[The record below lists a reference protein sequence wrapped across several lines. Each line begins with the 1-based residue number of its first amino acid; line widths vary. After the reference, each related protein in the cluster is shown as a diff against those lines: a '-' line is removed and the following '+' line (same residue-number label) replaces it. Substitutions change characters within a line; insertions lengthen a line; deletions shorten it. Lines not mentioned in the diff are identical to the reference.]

1 MSDRRS
7 RLVALLV
14 VLVAVGAALASGWL
28 VTAAIDLP
36 TGPQDYNL
44 VQWEVRHF
52 PNKWLYQIGTLLRGG
67 PDEAE
72 KTQRL
77 ERFLALNAEIASL
90 EREAA
95 SPQGSDGSAGDN
107 PAILDELA
115 AARRERD
122 RLKNTV
128 EAVLEER
135 VSRVAREAG
144 LESSFPFFPG
154 ARWLFPPVDFEFA
167 APPDVLAISP
177 RDRIY
182 LESTR
187 LLKSDL
193 TLEDVE
199 NVEQRW
205 EAKGVSA
212 LVAGVGGVGTY
223 PSAVPPEADYGDL
236 LEAVAHE
243 WLHQY
248 LFFRPLGSRY
258 FRDPA
263 LATINETV
271 ADIAGRELGAL
282 VAERYPLSASL
293 PAGQAGL
300 PAGQAGAGEAPP
312 PNAEIDFNQVMRE
325 LRREVD
331 RLLAEGK
338 VAEAESLMEDTRR
351 FLADHG
357 YFIRRINQAY
367 FAFHGLYADT
377 PASSSPIGPK
387 LEELR
392 RRSSSLGE
400 FIHAAARITS
410 EADLDRLLAGGG

>member
-7 RLVALLV
+7 RLVALFV
-14 VLVAVGAALASGWL
+14 VLVAVGAALAGGWL
-28 VTAAIDLP
+28 ITAAIDLP
-36 TGPQDYNL
+36 TGPEDYNL
-44 VQWEVRHF
+44 VQWEVRHL
-52 PNKWLYQIGTLLRGG
+52 PNKWLYKVGTLLRGG

-72 KTQRL
+72 KTRDL

-90 EREAA
+90 EREATQISWVN
-95 SPQGSDGSAGDN
+95 SP
-107 PAILDELA
+107 ILDELA
-115 AARRERD
+115 ALRSERD
-122 RLKNTV
+122 RLENAV

-135 VSRVAREAG
+135 VSRVAKDVG
-144 LESSFPFFPG
+144 LESSFPFFPK
-154 ARWLFPPVDFEFA
+154 ARWLFPPIDFEFA
-167 APPDVLAISP
+167 APPRVLAISP

-187 LLKSDL
+187 LLRSDL
-193 TLEDVE
+193 TTKDIEK
-199 NVEQRW
+199 VEQRW

-212 LVAGVGGVGTY
+212 LVVGVGGVGTY
-223 PSAVPPEADYGDL
+223 PSALPPEADYGHL
-236 LEAVAHE
+236 METVAHE

-258 FRDPA
+258 FSDPA

-271 ADIAGRELGAL
+271 ANIAGRELGAL
-282 VAERYPLSASL
+282 VAERYPLSTSL
-293 PAGQAGL
+293 S
-300 PAGQAGAGEAPP
+300 AGQAGAGETPT
-312 PNAEIDFNQVMRE
+312 PNPVIDFNRVMRD

-338 VAEAESLMEDTRR
+338 VAEAESLMEEKRR
-351 FLADHG
+351 FLTDHG

-392 RRSSSLGE
+392 QTSSSLGD
-400 FIHAAARITS
+400 FIHTAARITS
-410 EADLDRLLAGGG
+410 EADLDRLLPGRD

>member
-7 RLVALLV
+7 RLVALFV
-14 VLVAVGAALASGWL
+14 VLVAVGAALVGGWL

-36 TGPQDYNL
+36 TGPEDYNL
-44 VQWEVRHF
+44 VQWEVRHL

-72 KTQRL
+72 KTRDL

-95 SPQGSDGSAGDN
+95 QISWVDSP
-107 PAILDELA
+107 IFDELA
-115 AARRERD
+115 TLRSERD
-122 RLKNTV
+122 RLENAV

-135 VSRVAREAG
+135 LSRVAKDVG
-144 LESSFPFFPG
+144 LESSFPFFSN

-167 APPDVLAISP
+167 APPRVLAISP

-187 LLKSDL
+187 LLRSDL
-193 TLEDVE
+193 TPEDIEKVE
-199 NVEQRW
+199 ERW
-205 EAKGVSA
+205 EGKGVSA
-212 LVAGVGGVGTY
+212 LVVGVGGVGTY
-223 PSAVPPEADYGDL
+223 PSALPPDADYGDL
-236 LEAVAHE
+236 LKTVAHE

-258 FRDPA
+258 FDDPA

-271 ADIAGRELGAL
+271 ANIAGRELGAL
-282 VAERYPLSASL
+282 VAERYPLSISL
-293 PAGQAGL
+293 PVEQASV
-300 PAGQAGAGEAPP
+300 GATPT
-312 PNAEIDFNQVMRE
+312 PNTGIDFNQVMRE

-338 VAEAESLMEDTRR
+338 VAEAESLMEEKRQ
-351 FLADHG
+351 FLVDHG
-357 YFIRRINQAY
+357 YLIRRINQAY

-392 RRSSSLGE
+392 QRSSSLGD
-400 FIHAAARITS
+400 FIHTAARITS
-410 EADLDRLLAGGG
+410 EADLGRLLASGG

>member
-1 MSDRRS
+1 MSDCRS
-7 RLVALLV
+7 RLVAFFV
-14 VLVAVGAALASGWL
+14 VLVAVGAALAGGWL

-36 TGPQDYNL
+36 TGPDDYNL
-44 VQWEVRHF
+44 VQWEVRHL
-52 PNKWLYQIGTLLRGG
+52 PNKWLYQIGILLRGG
-67 PDEAE
+67 PDEVE
-72 KTQRL
+72 KTRRL

-90 EREAA
+90 EREVAL
-95 SPQGSDGSAGDN
+95 PQGSDSSAGDN
-107 PAILDELA
+107 PAILDGLA

-122 RLKNTV
+122 RLENVV

-135 VSRVAREAG
+135 VSRVAKEVG
-144 LESSFPFFPG
+144 LESSFPFFPR

-167 APPDVLAISP
+167 PPPNVLAISP

-187 LLKSDL
+187 LLRSDL
-193 TLEDVE
+193 TLEEIEDVE
-199 NVEQRW
+199 ARW
-205 EAKGVSA
+205 EAKGMSA

-223 PSAVPPEADYGDL
+223 PSAVPLDADYSHL
-236 LEAVAHE
+236 LETVAHE

-258 FRDPA
+258 FRDPT

-271 ADIAGRELGAL
+271 ADMAGRELGAL
-282 VAERYPLSASL
+282 VAERYPLSAT
-293 PAGQAGL
+293 L

-312 PNAEIDFNQVMRE
+312 SHEIDFDQVMRE
-325 LRREVD
+325 LRLEVD

-338 VAEAESLMEDTRR
+338 VAEAESLMEEKRR
-351 FLADHG
+351 FLVDHG
-357 YFIRRINQAY
+357 YYIRRINQAY

-377 PASSSPIGPK
+377 SASSSPIGPK

-392 RRSSSLGE
+392 RRSSSLSD
-400 FIHAAARITS
+400 FIHTAARITS

>member
-1 MSDRRS
+1 MSDRWS
-7 RLVALLV
+7 RLVALFV
-14 VLVAVGAALASGWL
+14 VLVAVGAALAGGWL

-36 TGPQDYNL
+36 TGPEDYNL
-44 VQWEVRHF
+44 VQWEVRHL
-52 PNKWLYQIGTLLRGG
+52 PNKWLYQVGTLLRGG

-72 KTQRL
+72 KTHRL

-95 SPQGSDGSAGDN
+95 LTQGSDSSAGDN
-107 PAILDELA
+107 PAIFDGLA
-115 AARRERD
+115 ALRRERD
-122 RLKNTV
+122 RLKNAV

-135 VSRVAREAG
+135 VARVAKEVG
-144 LESSFPFFPG
+144 LESSFPFFPR

-167 APPDVLAISP
+167 APPRVLALSP

-187 LLKSDL
+187 LLRSDL
-193 TLEDVE
+193 TLEEIEDVE
-199 NVEQRW
+199 RRW
-205 EAKGVSA
+205 ETKGVSA
-212 LVAGVGGVGTY
+212 LVVGVGGVGTY
-223 PSAVPPEADYGDL
+223 PSAVPPGADYGHL
-236 LEAVAHE
+236 LETVAHE

-248 LFFRPLGSRY
+248 LFFRPLGLRY
-258 FRDPA
+258 FRNPS

-271 ADIAGRELGAL
+271 ADMAGRELGAL
-282 VAERYPLSASL
+282 VAERSPLSARL
-293 PAGQAGL
+293 PAGQAS
-300 PAGQAGAGEAPP
+300 AGEAPP
-312 PNAEIDFNQVMRE
+312 NPEIDFNQVMRE
-325 LRREVD
+325 LRLEVD

-338 VAEAESLMEDTRR
+338 VAEAESLMEERRR

-392 RRSSSLGE
+392 RRSDSLGD
-400 FIHAAARITS
+400 FIHTAAGITS

>member
-1 MSDRRS
+1 
-7 RLVALLV
+7 VAFFV
-14 VLVAVGAALASGWL
+14 VLVALGAALAGGWL

-36 TGPQDYNL
+36 TGPEDYNL
-44 VQWEVRHF
+44 VQWEVRHL
-52 PNKWLYQIGTLLRGG
+52 PNKWLYQIGILLRGG

-72 KTQRL
+72 KTHRL
-77 ERFLALNAEIASL
+77 ERFLALNAEITSL
-90 EREAA
+90 EKQAA
-95 SPQGSDGSAGDN
+95 STQGSDASAGDN
-107 PAILDELA
+107 AANLDALA

-122 RLKNTV
+122 RLENVV

-135 VSRVAREAG
+135 VARVAKEVG
-144 LESSFPFFPG
+144 LESSFPFFPR
-154 ARWLFPPVDFEFA
+154 AQWLFPPVDFEFA

-193 TLEDVE
+193 TLEEIEDVE
-199 NVEQRW
+199 GRW

-223 PSAVPPEADYGDL
+223 PSAVPLDIDYGHL
-236 LEAVAHE
+236 LETVAHE

-258 FRDPA
+258 FLNPNVT
-263 LATINETV
+263 TINETV

-282 VAERYPLSASL
+282 AAERYPLSAT
-293 PAGQAGL
+293 L
-300 PAGQAGAGEAPP
+300 PAGQAGAGATPTP
-312 PNAEIDFNQVMRE
+312 DAGIDFNQVMRE
-325 LRREVD
+325 LRLEVD

-338 VAEAESLMEDTRR
+338 VAEAESLMEAKRQ

-357 YFIRRINQAY
+357 YYIRRINQAY

-387 LEELR
+387 LNELR
-392 RRSSSLGE
+392 RRSSSLGD
-400 FIHAAARITS
+400 FIHTAARITS

>member
-1 MSDRRS
+1 MLDRWS
-7 RLVALLV
+7 RLVAVFV
-14 VLVAVGAALASGWL
+14 VLVAVGAALVGGWL
-28 VTAAIDLP
+28 VAAAIDLP
-36 TGPQDYNL
+36 TGPEDYNL

-52 PNKWLYQIGTLLRGG
+52 PNKWLYEVGTLLRGG

-72 KTQRL
+72 KTRDL

-95 SPQGSDGSAGDN
+95 LPQGSDGSAGDN

-115 AARRERD
+115 ALRSERD
-122 RLKNTV
+122 RLENVV

-135 VSRVAREAG
+135 VSRVAREVG
-144 LESSFPFFPG
+144 LESSFPFFPR

-167 APPDVLAISP
+167 APPQVLAISP

-187 LLKSDL
+187 LLRSDL
-193 TLEDVE
+193 TLEDIE
-199 NVEQRW
+199 KVEQRW
-205 EAKGVSA
+205 EARGVSA

-223 PSAVPPEADYGDL
+223 PSAVPPDADYGDL
-236 LEAVAHE
+236 LETVAHE

-258 FRDPA
+258 FRDPT

-271 ADIAGRELGAL
+271 ANIAGRELGAL
-282 VAERYPLSASL
+282 VVERYPLSV
-293 PAGQAGL
+293 GL
-300 PAGQAGAGEAPP
+300 PAGQTGAGATPTPSPG
-312 PNAEIDFNQVMRE
+312 IDFNQVMRE
-325 LRREVD
+325 LRLEVD
-331 RLLAEGK
+331 RLLGEGK
-338 VAEAESLMEDTRR
+338 VAEAESLMEEKRQ

-367 FAFHGLYADT
+367 FAFHGLYGDT
-377 PASSSPIGPK
+377 AASSSPTGPK

-392 RRSSSLGE
+392 RRSSSLGD

>member
-1 MSDRRS
+1 MSDHRS

-14 VLVAVGAALASGWL
+14 LLLAVGAALASGWL

-36 TGPQDYNL
+36 TGPDDYNL

-77 ERFLALNAEIASL
+77 ERFLALNAEITSL
-90 EREAA
+90 ESEAA
-95 SPQGSDGSAGDN
+95 QISWENSP
-107 PAILDELA
+107 ILEELT
-115 AARRERD
+115 AARQERD
-122 RLKNTV
+122 GLENSV

-135 VSRVAREAG
+135 VSQAASDAG
-144 LESSFPFFPG
+144 LESSFPFFPE
-154 ARWLFPPVDFEFA
+154 AHWLFPPIDFEFA
-167 APPDVLAISP
+167 SPPNVLAISP

-193 TLEDVE
+193 TLEDIE
-199 NVEQRW
+199 KVEQYW

-212 LVAGVGGVGTY
+212 VVVGIGGVGTY
-223 PSAVPPEADYGDL
+223 PSVVPPEADYGDL
-236 LEAVAHE
+236 LATVAHE
-243 WLHQY
+243 WMHQY

-258 FRDPA
+258 FRDPSI
-263 LATINETV
+263 ATINETV
-271 ADIAGRELGAL
+271 ANMAGRELGAM
-282 VAERYPLSASL
+282 VAQRYPLSAGS
-293 PAGQAGL
+293 PAPQATP
-300 PAGQAGAGEAPP
+300 PAAQTSPTATPSGPAF
-312 PNAEIDFNQVMRE
+312 DFNQVMRD
-325 LRREVD
+325 LRRNVD
-331 RLLAEGK
+331 SLLAGGK
-338 VAEAESLMEDTRR
+338 VTEAESLMEETRQL
-351 FLADHG
+351 LASHG
-357 YFIRRINQAY
+357 YYIRRINQAY

-392 RRSSSLGE
+392 RRSASLGD
-400 FIHAAARITS
+400 FIHAAARVTS

>member
-1 MSDRRS
+1 MSDRRA
-7 RLVALLV
+7 RLAALLV
-14 VLVAVGAALASGWL
+14 VLVAVGAALAGGWL
-28 VTAAIDLP
+28 ITAAIDLP
-36 TGPQDYNL
+36 TGPEDYNL
-44 VQWEVRHF
+44 VQWEVRHL
-52 PNKWLYQIGTLLRGG
+52 PNKWLYQVGTFLRGR

-72 KTQRL
+72 KARDL

-90 EREAA
+90 QREAGQISWVN
-95 SPQGSDGSAGDN
+95 SP
-107 PAILDELA
+107 ILEELA
-115 AARRERD
+115 SLRSERD
-122 RLKNTV
+122 RLENAV

-135 VSRVAREAG
+135 VSRVAKDVG
-144 LESSFPFFPG
+144 LESSFPFFPK
-154 ARWLFPPVDFEFA
+154 ARWLFPPIDFEFA
-167 APPDVLAISP
+167 APPRVLAISP

-187 LLKSDL
+187 LLRSDL
-193 TLEDVE
+193 TTEDIE
-199 NVEQRW
+199 KVEQRW

-212 LVAGVGGVGTY
+212 LVVGVGGVGTY
-223 PSAVPPEADYGDL
+223 PSALPPEADYGDL
-236 LEAVAHE
+236 LETVAHE

-258 FRDPA
+258 FSDPA

-271 ADIAGRELGAL
+271 ANMAGRELGAL
-282 VAERYPLSASL
+282 VAEQYPLSASL
-293 PAGQAGL
+293 PAGQAG
-300 PAGQAGAGEAPP
+300 AGETPT
-312 PNAEIDFNQVMRE
+312 PNPGIDFNQVMRD

-338 VAEAESLMEDTRR
+338 VAEAESLMEEKRR

-392 RRSSSLGE
+392 QRSSSLGD
-400 FIHAAARITS
+400 FIHTAARITS
-410 EADLDRLLAGGG
+410 EADLDRLLPGGG

>member
-14 VLVAVGAALASGWL
+14 LFVAVGAALAGGWL
-28 VTAAIDLP
+28 VTAAIDLS
-36 TGPQDYNL
+36 TGPEDYNL

-52 PNKWLYQIGTLLRGG
+52 PDKWLYEVGTFLRGG

-72 KTQRL
+72 KTRRL

-90 EREAA
+90 EQQAA
-95 SPQGSDGSAGDN
+95 SPQGADGSASAN

-122 RLKNTV
+122 QLENTV
-128 EAVLEER
+128 EAILEER
-135 VSRVAREAG
+135 VSSVAKEAG
-144 LESSFPFFPG
+144 LESSFPFFPR
-154 ARWLFPPVDFEFA
+154 AQWLFPPVDFEFA
-167 APPDVLAISP
+167 APPNVLAISP

-182 LESTR
+182 LESTH

-193 TLEDVE
+193 SLEDIE
-199 NVEQRW
+199 KVEQYW

-212 LVAGVGGVGTY
+212 LVVGIGGVGTY
-223 PSAVPPEADYGDL
+223 PSVVPPDADYGDL
-236 LEAVAHE
+236 LATVAHE

-271 ADIAGRELGAL
+271 ADMAGHELGAL
-282 VAERYPLSASL
+282 AAERYPLSASL
-293 PAGQAGL
+293 PAGQAG
-300 PAGQAGAGEAPP
+300 AGEAPTP
-312 PNAEIDFNQVMRE
+312 TPEIDFDQVMRE
-325 LRREVD
+325 LRLEVD
-331 RLLAEGK
+331 RLLGEGK
-338 VAEAESLMEDTRR
+338 VAEAESLMEEKRQ

-367 FAFHGLYADT
+367 FAFHGLYANT
-377 PASSSPIGPK
+377 SASSSPIGPK

-392 RRSSSLGE
+392 RRSDSLGD
-400 FIHAAARITS
+400 FIHTAARITS

>member
-14 VLVAVGAALASGWL
+14 LFVAVGAALAGGWL

-36 TGPQDYNL
+36 TGPEDYNL

-52 PNKWLYQIGTLLRGG
+52 PDKWLYEVGTFLRGG

-72 KTQRL
+72 KTRRL

-90 EREAA
+90 EQQAA
-95 SPQGSDGSAGDN
+95 QISWVNSP
-107 PAILDELA
+107 ILEELA

-122 RLKNTV
+122 RLENTV
-128 EAVLEER
+128 QAVLEER
-135 VSRVAREAG
+135 VARVAEEAG
-144 LESSFPFFPG
+144 LKSSFPFFPRV
-154 ARWLFPPVDFEFA
+154 RWLFPPVDFEFT
-167 APPDVLAISP
+167 APPNVLAISP
-177 RDRIY
+177 RERIY

-193 TLEDVE
+193 TLEDIEKVE
-199 NVEQRW
+199 RRW

-212 LVAGVGGVGTY
+212 LVVGVGGVGTY
-223 PSAVPPEADYGDL
+223 PSAVPYDGDYGHL
-236 LEAVAHE
+236 LETVAHE

-258 FRDPA
+258 FRGPA

-271 ADIAGRELGAL
+271 ADMAGSELGELA
-282 VAERYPLSASL
+282 AERYPLS
-293 PAGQAGL
+293 AGL
-300 PAGQAGAGEAPP
+300 PAGQAGAGEAPTP
-312 PNAEIDFNQVMRE
+312 TPEIDFDQVMRE

-331 RLLAEGK
+331 GLLAEGK
-338 VAEAESLMEDTRR
+338 VAEAESLMEERR
-351 FLADHG
+351 QFLADHG

-367 FAFHGLYADT
+367 FAFHGLYAT
-377 PASSSPIGPK
+377 TSASSSPIGPK

-392 RRSSSLGE
+392 RRSDSLGD
-400 FIHAAARITS
+400 FIHTAARITS

>member
-7 RLVALLV
+7 RLAALFV
-14 VLVAVGAALASGWL
+14 ILVAVGAALVGGWL

-36 TGPQDYNL
+36 TGPEDYNL
-44 VQWEVRHF
+44 VQWEVRHI
-52 PNKWLYQIGTLLRGG
+52 PNKWLYQVGTLLRGG

-72 KTQRL
+72 KTHRL
-77 ERFLALNAEIASL
+77 ERFLGLNAEIASL
-90 EREAA
+90 EGEAGLT
-95 SPQGSDGSAGDN
+95 QGSDGSAGED
-107 PAILDELA
+107 PAILDELVA
-115 AARRERD
+115 LRSERD
-122 RLKNTV
+122 RLENAV
-128 EAVLEER
+128 EAALEER
-135 VSRVAREAG
+135 VSRVAKDVG
-144 LESSFPFFPG
+144 LESSFPFFPR

-167 APPDVLAISP
+167 APPRVLAISP

-187 LLKSDL
+187 LLRSDL
-193 TLEDVE
+193 TREDIE
-199 NVEQRW
+199 KVEQRW

-223 PSAVPPEADYGDL
+223 PSALPPEADYGHL
-236 LEAVAHE
+236 LETVAHE

-258 FRDPA
+258 FSDPA

-271 ADIAGRELGAL
+271 ANMAGRELGAL
-282 VAERYPLSASL
+282 VAEQYPLSAS
-293 PAGQAGL
+293 PPTAQPSL
-300 PAGQAGAGEAPP
+300 PAGQAGAGAAPGP
-312 PNAEIDFNQVMRE
+312 SAGIDFNLVMRE

-331 RLLAEGK
+331 GLLAEGK
-338 VAEAESLMEDTRR
+338 VAEAESLMEEKRR

-377 PASSSPIGPK
+377 AASSSPIGPK

-392 RRSSSLGE
+392 QRSSSLGD
-400 FIHAAARITS
+400 FIHTAARITS

>member
-14 VLVAVGAALASGWL
+14 LFVAVGAALAGGWL

-36 TGPQDYNL
+36 TGPEDYNL

-52 PNKWLYQIGTLLRGG
+52 PDKWLYEVGTLLRGG

-72 KTQRL
+72 KTRRL

-90 EREAA
+90 EQQAA
-95 SPQGSDGSAGDN
+95 RISWGNSP
-107 PAILDELA
+107 IFEELA

-122 RLKNTV
+122 QLENTV

-135 VSRVAREAG
+135 VARVAEEAG
-144 LESSFPFFPG
+144 LKSSFPFFPRV
-154 ARWLFPPVDFEFA
+154 RWLFPPVDFEFT
-167 APPDVLAISP
+167 APPNVLAISP
-177 RDRIY
+177 RERIY

-187 LLKSDL
+187 LLRSDL
-193 TLEDVE
+193 SLEDIEKVE
-199 NVEQRW
+199 RRW

-212 LVAGVGGVGTY
+212 LVVGVGGVGTY
-223 PSAVPPEADYGDL
+223 PSAVPFDADYGHL
-236 LEAVAHE
+236 LETVAHE

-258 FRDPA
+258 FRGPA

-271 ADIAGRELGAL
+271 ADMAGSELGAL
-282 VAERYPLSASL
+282 AAERYPLS
-293 PAGQAGL
+293 AGL
-300 PAGQAGAGEAPP
+300 PAGQAGPGEAPTP
-312 PNAEIDFNQVMRE
+312 TPEIDFDQVMRE

-338 VAEAESLMEDTRR
+338 VAEAESLMEERR
-351 FLADHG
+351 QFLADHG

-367 FAFHGLYADT
+367 FAFHGLYAT
-377 PASSSPIGPK
+377 TSASSSPIGPK

-392 RRSSSLGE
+392 RRSDSLGD
-400 FIHAAARITS
+400 FIHTAARITS

>member
-7 RLVALLV
+7 RLAALFV
-14 VLVAVGAALASGWL
+14 VLVAVGAALAGGWL

-36 TGPQDYNL
+36 TGPEDYNL
-44 VQWEVRHF
+44 VQWEVRHI
-52 PNKWLYQIGTLLRGG
+52 PNKWLYQVGTLLRGG

-72 KTQRL
+72 KTHRL
-77 ERFLALNAEIASL
+77 ERFLGLNAEIASL
-90 EREAA
+90 EGEAGLT
-95 SPQGSDGSAGDN
+95 QGSDGSAGED

-115 AARRERD
+115 ALRSERD
-122 RLKNTV
+122 RLENAV

-135 VSRVAREAG
+135 VSRVAKDVG
-144 LESSFPFFPG
+144 LESSFPFFPK

-167 APPDVLAISP
+167 APPRVLAISP

-187 LLKSDL
+187 LLRSDL
-193 TLEDVE
+193 TPKDIEK
-199 NVEQRW
+199 VEQRW

-212 LVAGVGGVGTY
+212 LVVGVGGVGTY
-223 PSAVPPEADYGDL
+223 PSALPPEADYGHL
-236 LEAVAHE
+236 LETVAHE

-258 FRDPA
+258 FSDPA

-271 ADIAGRELGAL
+271 ANMAGRELGAL
-282 VAERYPLSASL
+282 VAEQYPLSAS
-293 PAGQAGL
+293 PPTAQPSL
-300 PAGQAGAGEAPP
+300 PAGQAGAGAAPGP
-312 PNAEIDFNQVMRE
+312 SAGIDFNQVMRE

-331 RLLAEGK
+331 SLLAEGK
-338 VAEAESLMEDTRR
+338 VAEAESLMEEKRR

-392 RRSSSLGE
+392 QRSSSLGD
-400 FIHAAARITS
+400 FIHTAARITS

>member
-1 MSDRRS
+1 VD
-7 RLVALLV
+7 
-14 VLVAVGAALASGWL
+14 
-28 VTAAIDLP
+28 
-36 TGPQDYNL
+36 
-44 VQWEVRHF
+44 
-52 PNKWLYQIGTLLRGG
+52 
-67 PDEAE
+67 
-72 KTQRL
+72 
-77 ERFLALNAEIASL
+77 
-90 EREAA
+90 
-95 SPQGSDGSAGDN
+95 SP
-107 PAILDELA
+107 IFDELEA
-115 AARRERD
+115 LRSERD
-122 RLKNTV
+122 GLENAV

-135 VSRVAREAG
+135 VSRVAKDVG
-144 LESSFPFFPG
+144 LESSFPLFPK
-154 ARWLFPPVDFEFA
+154 ARWLFPPLDFEFA
-167 APPDVLAISP
+167 APPEVLAISP

-193 TLEDVE
+193 TLEDIE
-199 NVEQRW
+199 KVEQRW

-212 LVAGVGGVGTY
+212 LVVGLGGVGTY
-223 PSAVPPEADYGDL
+223 PSALPPDADYGHL
-236 LEAVAHE
+236 LEMVSHE

-258 FRDPA
+258 FSDPA
-263 LATINETV
+263 LTTINETV
-271 ADIAGRELGAL
+271 ANIAGRELGAL
-282 VAERYPLSASL
+282 VAERYPLSISL
-293 PAGQAGL
+293 PATPTG
-300 PAGQAGAGEAPP
+300 AGATPT
-312 PNAEIDFNQVMRE
+312 PNAGIDFNQVMRD

-338 VAEAESLMEDTRR
+338 VTEAESLMEEKRQ

-392 RRSSSLGE
+392 QRSSSLGD
-400 FIHAAARITS
+400 FIHTAARITS

>member
-14 VLVAVGAALASGWL
+14 VLVAVGAALAGGWL

-36 TGPQDYNL
+36 AGPEDYNL

-52 PNKWLYQIGTLLRGG
+52 PNKWLYQIGILIRGG

-72 KTQRL
+72 KTRRL
-77 ERFLALNAEIASL
+77 ERFLALNTEITSL
-90 EREAA
+90 EKQVA
-95 SPQGSDGSAGDN
+95 STQGSDGSASGN
-107 PAILDELA
+107 PALLDELT

-122 RLKNTV
+122 GLENVV

-135 VSRVAREAG
+135 VARVAKEVG
-144 LESSFPFFPG
+144 LDSSFPFFPR

-193 TLEDVE
+193 TLEEIEDVE
-199 NVEQRW
+199 RRW

-223 PSAVPPEADYGDL
+223 PSAVPLDVDYGHL
-236 LEAVAHE
+236 LETVAHE

-282 VAERYPLSASL
+282 AAERYPLSTTL
-293 PAGQAGL
+293 PAEEEGL
-300 PAGQAGAGEAPP
+300 PAGQAGAGATPTP
-312 PNAEIDFNQVMRE
+312 GAGIDFNQVMRE
-325 LRREVD
+325 LRLEVD

-338 VAEAESLMEDTRR
+338 VAEAESLMEARR
-351 FLADHG
+351 QFLTDHG
-357 YFIRRINQAY
+357 YYIRRINQAY

-387 LEELR
+387 LDELR
-392 RRSSSLGE
+392 RRSSSVGA
-400 FIHAAARITS
+400 FIHTAARITS

>member
-7 RLVALLV
+7 RLVALFV
-14 VLVAVGAALASGWL
+14 ALVAVGAALAGGWL

-36 TGPQDYNL
+36 TGPEDYNL
-44 VQWEVRHF
+44 VQWEVRHI
-52 PNKWLYQIGTLLRGG
+52 PNKWLYQVGTLLRGG

-72 KTQRL
+72 KTHRL
-77 ERFLALNAEIASL
+77 ERFLGLNAEIASL
-90 EREAA
+90 EGEAGLT
-95 SPQGSDGSAGDN
+95 QGSDGSAGED

-115 AARRERD
+115 ALRSERD
-122 RLKNTV
+122 RLENAV
-128 EAVLEER
+128 EAALEER
-135 VSRVAREAG
+135 VSRVAKDVG
-144 LESSFPFFPG
+144 LESSFPFFPK

-167 APPDVLAISP
+167 APPRVLAISP

-187 LLKSDL
+187 LLRSDL
-193 TLEDVE
+193 TPKDIEK
-199 NVEQRW
+199 VEQRW

-212 LVAGVGGVGTY
+212 LVVGVGGVGTY
-223 PSAVPPEADYGDL
+223 PSALPPEADYGHL
-236 LEAVAHE
+236 VETVAHE

-258 FRDPA
+258 FSDPA

-271 ADIAGRELGAL
+271 ANMAGHELGAL
-282 VAERYPLSASL
+282 VAEQYPLSAS
-293 PAGQAGL
+293 PPTEQPSL
-300 PAGQAGAGEAPP
+300 PAGQAGAGAAPGP
-312 PNAEIDFNQVMRE
+312 SAGIDFNLVMRE

-338 VAEAESLMEDTRR
+338 VAEAESLMEEKRR

-392 RRSSSLGE
+392 QRSSSLGD
-400 FIHAAARITS
+400 FIHTAARITS

>member
-7 RLVALLV
+7 RLLALLV
-14 VLVAVGAALASGWL
+14 LLSAVGAALAGGWL

-36 TGPQDYNL
+36 TGPEDYNL
-44 VQWEVRHF
+44 VQWEVRHL
-52 PNKWLYQIGTLLRGG
+52 PNRWLYQIGILIRGG

-77 ERFLALNAEIASL
+77 DRFLALYAEIASL
-90 EREAA
+90 EQEAA
-95 SPQGSDGSAGDN
+95 SSQGSDGAVSGN
-107 PAILDELA
+107 PALSDERA

-122 RLKNTV
+122 QLENTV

-135 VSRVAREAG
+135 VARVAKEVG
-144 LESSFPFFPG
+144 LESSFPFFPR

-167 APPDVLAISP
+167 APPNVL
-177 RDRIY
+177 
-182 LESTR
+182 
-187 LLKSDL
+187 SDL
-193 TLEDVE
+193 TLEDIE
-199 NVEQRW
+199 KVEQYW

-212 LVAGVGGVGTY
+212 LVVGIGGVGTY
-223 PSAVPPEADYGDL
+223 PSVVPPDADYGDL
-236 LEAVAHE
+236 LATVAHE

-258 FRDPA
+258 FRDPV

-271 ADIAGRELGAL
+271 ADMAGRELGAL
-282 VAERYPLSASL
+282 VAERYPLSVSL
-293 PAGQAGL
+293 PAGQS
-300 PAGQAGAGEAPP
+300 GAGEAPTP
-312 PNAEIDFNQVMRE
+312 SPGIDFNQVMRD
-325 LRREVD
+325 LRRQVD
-331 RLLAEGK
+331 SLLAEGK
-338 VAEAESLMEDTRR
+338 VADAESLMEETRQ

-357 YFIRRINQAY
+357 YFIRRINQAF
-367 FAFHGLYADT
+367 FAFHGLYANT

-392 RRSSSLGE
+392 GRSGSLGD

-410 EADLDRLLAGGG
+410 EADLDRLLASGG

>member
-7 RLVALLV
+7 RLVALFV
-14 VLVAVGAALASGWL
+14 ALVAVGAALVGGWL

-36 TGPQDYNL
+36 TGPEDYNL
-44 VQWEVRHF
+44 VQWEVRHI
-52 PNKWLYQIGTLLRGG
+52 PNKWLYQVGTLLRGG

-72 KTQRL
+72 KTHRL
-77 ERFLALNAEIASL
+77 ERFLGLNAEIASL
-90 EREAA
+90 EGEAGLT
-95 SPQGSDGSAGDN
+95 QGSDGSAGED

-115 AARRERD
+115 ALRSERD
-122 RLKNTV
+122 RLENAV
-128 EAVLEER
+128 EAALEER
-135 VSRVAREAG
+135 VSRVAKDVG
-144 LESSFPFFPG
+144 LESSFPFFPK

-167 APPDVLAISP
+167 APPRVLAISP

-187 LLKSDL
+187 LLRSDL
-193 TLEDVE
+193 TPKDIEK
-199 NVEQRW
+199 VEQRW

-212 LVAGVGGVGTY
+212 LVVGVGGVGTY
-223 PSAVPPEADYGDL
+223 PSALPPEADYGHL
-236 LEAVAHE
+236 VETVAHE

-258 FRDPA
+258 FSDPA

-271 ADIAGRELGAL
+271 ANMAGHELGAL
-282 VAERYPLSASL
+282 VAEQYPLSAS
-293 PAGQAGL
+293 PPTEQPSL
-300 PAGQAGAGEAPP
+300 PAGQAGAGAAPGP
-312 PNAEIDFNQVMRE
+312 SAGIDFNLVMRE

-338 VAEAESLMEDTRR
+338 VAEAESLMEEKRR

-392 RRSSSLGE
+392 QRSSSLGD
-400 FIHAAARITS
+400 FIHTAARITS

>member
-7 RLVALLV
+7 RLVAFVV
-14 VLVAVGAALASGWL
+14 VLVAVGAALAGGWL

-36 TGPQDYNL
+36 TGPEDYNL
-44 VQWEVRHF
+44 VQWEVRHL
-52 PNKWLYQIGTLLRGG
+52 PNKWLYQIGILVRGG

-72 KTQRL
+72 KTHRL
-77 ERFLALNAEIASL
+77 ERFLALNAEITSL
-90 EREAA
+90 EEQAA
-95 SPQGSDGSAGDN
+95 STQGSDASAGDN
-107 PAILDELA
+107 AANLDALA

-122 RLKNTV
+122 RLENVV

-135 VSRVAREAG
+135 VARVAKEVG
-144 LESSFPFFPG
+144 LESSFPFFPR

-193 TLEDVE
+193 TLEEIDDVE
-199 NVEQRW
+199 RRW

-212 LVAGVGGVGTY
+212 LVAGLGGVGTY
-223 PSAVPPEADYGDL
+223 PSAVPLDVDYGHL
-236 LEAVAHE
+236 LEMVAHE

-258 FRDPA
+258 FLNPT

-271 ADIAGRELGAL
+271 ADMAGRELGAL
-282 VAERYPLSASL
+282 VAERYPLSATL
-293 PAGQAGL
+293 PAE
-300 PAGQAGAGEAPP
+300 QAGARATPTPSAG
-312 PNAEIDFNQVMRE
+312 IDFNQVMRE
-325 LRREVD
+325 LRLEVD
-331 RLLAEGK
+331 RLLADGK
-338 VAEAESLMEDTRR
+338 VAEAESLMEDRR
-351 FLADHG
+351 WFLADHG
-357 YFIRRINQAY
+357 YYIRRINQAY

-377 PASSSPIGPK
+377 SASSSPIGPK
-387 LEELR
+387 LDELR
-392 RRSSSLGE
+392 RRSSSLGD
-400 FIHAAARITS
+400 FIHTAARITS